1 MLLLHQEMEA
11 SASPKARRRFAVHF
25 AGSAMAEEI
34 SREGVCVC
42 VFGGGAG
49 RAGGRGGAP
58 YGVWRKLGQW
68 VGDSLGRC
76 VVVRR
81 WTPELAAL

>member
-42 VFGGGAG
+42 VFLGGVREG
-49 RAGGRGGAP
+49 RGAGGRTTWGMEE
-58 YGVWRKLGQW
+58 
-68 VGDSLGRC
+68 VGSVGR
-76 VVVRR
+76 
-81 WTPELAAL
+81 